1 MAATFPK
8 LIRTFTNLLGWR
20 REGGQYWYVLA
31 SSADTFKEADVMEA
45 FETIPEVYAPIA
57 LKARSYANM
66 RLKEV
71 DADGNEKK
79 TTEGQRIINLISNPN
94 WFQGDKEFLIQTKI
108 FREVYG
114 NEYIYKLLPFGMGNG
129 NVKALFTIPH
139 DIIKCKYDAEL
150 PFYLHSEPPKV
161 FYKILKADNEYDK
174 VEGENIIHFNDNRTK
189 IKNSTDDKILVGQ
202 SKYMA
207 MSAVI
212 NNLKM
217 AYESRGIILAHRGAN
232 GAWVN
237 DSKDIS
243 GSIELPK
250 EERQRLERAFSK
262 YGTLKGQKQTI
273 VTSQNLRWEQAGTNN
288 PQNLGIFE
296 ETREGFFKICDA
308 AGVPKDVFASI
319 SGATF
324 ENQKQAEKGLY
335 VRTIMPEANEW
346 IGGIDYD
353 LRGKDRQ
360 TRIIADYFYLPIF
373 EDDLKTKSEAKRTAI
388 TNLSLLLQDKQIT
401 QSEYRFELQKLGFG
415 DGKEIPPP
423 ADDNQSDVETLAA
436 QAQLRGSVGGVQGIL
451 NIQASVAAG
460 TSTRESALGILTV
473 VYGFTPEQASEILGQ
488 PSQQNQQ

>member
-108 FREVYG
+108 LREVYG

-353 LRGKDRQ
+353 TYYRG
-360 TRIIADYFYLPIF
+360 
-373 EDDLKTKSEAKRTAI
+373 
-388 TNLSLLLQDKQIT
+388 LLL
-401 QSEYRFELQKLGFG
+401 SANFRRRFE
-415 DGKEIPPP
+415 
-423 ADDNQSDVETLAA
+423 NQI
-436 QAQLRGSVGGVQGIL
+436 GSKAHCY
-451 NIQASVAAG
+451 N
-460 TSTRESALGILTV
+460 
-473 VYGFTPEQASEILGQ
+473 
-488 PSQQNQQ
+488 

>member
-31 SSADTFKEADVMEA
+31 SSADTFKDADVMEA

-319 SGATF
+319 TGATF

-353 LRGKDRQ
+353 LRGKDRP
-360 TRIIADYFYLPIF
+360 TSIVADYMHLPIF
-373 EDDLKTKSEAKRTAI
+373 QENLKERGDSLQVMVNALSKALQDQAI
-388 TNLSLLLQDKQIT
+388 TIDQYKEELT
-401 QSEYRFELQKLGFG
+401 RF
-415 DGKEIPPP
+415 
-423 ADDNQSDVETLAA
+423 
-436 QAQLRGSVGGVQGIL
+436 GI
-451 NIQASVAAG
+451 
-460 TSTRESALGILTV
+460 
-473 VYGFTPEQASEILGQ
+473 
-488 PSQQNQQ
+488 NQQ